1 MELSNEKAI
10 YSVLGD
16 ILVVKPSFIF
26 PGPAIT
32 NITVESFESADR
44 LKGSDN
50 YVLGVGICFYVAAA
64 AAMSNVINVSVMESS
79 ERISTSHLMVTTG
92 VFSILTSLACS
103 LLIPNRLVT
112 APLSIPPASAASL
125 LVSAMMTFLAFWLIT
140 LAVTVTKTPT
150 LISML
155 RSTEIVLSLVTE
167 SVWWGEPPHNLSI
180 LGSLLVMCD

>member
-1 MELSNEKAI
+1 M
-10 YSVLGD
+10 LGD

-26 PGPAIT
+26 PGHVNNT
-32 NITVESFESADR
+32 NSTNVIDVTVESAED
-44 LKGSDN
+44 LKESDN
-50 YVLGVGICFYVAAA
+50 YMVGVCLCLYVSAAC
-64 AAMSNVINVSVMESS
+64 AMSNVINVSVMESS
-79 ERISTSHLMVTTG
+79 ERISTSQLMVTTG

-125 LVSAMMTFLAFWLIT
+125 LVSAMMTFLAFWFIT

-167 SVWWGEPPHNLSI
+167 SIWWGEPPHNLSI